1 MTLFPK
7 LFRMERAQFCTA
19 ADWRYNKKLMN
30 LKTIAICLYV
40 MLIYWL
46 SLHFS
51 FLDTLFFPTLG
62 AFSFLFLSR
71 SSTISEVGKV
81 TFGAV
86 VSSVIGTVLYYIYPS
101 PISLFVNVI
110 ITIWLINKFKWNAPP
125 IVAVALIPFFSHST
139 HHWAIPLSV
148 GVALLGLMLVLY
160 IARKVESRRA
170 QTYESSEST
179 AA

>member
-1 MTLFPK
+1 
-7 LFRMERAQFCTA
+7 
-19 ADWRYNKKLMN
+19 MN
-30 LKTIAICLYV
+30 LKTIVICLYV
-40 MLIYWL
+40 GLIYWL

-86 VSSVIGTVLYYIYPS
+86 VSSGIGTLLYYIYPS
-101 PISLFVNVI
+101 AISLFVNVI

-125 IVAVALIPFFSHST
+125 IVAVALIPFFSHSA

-148 GVALLGLMLVLY
+148 CAALLGLMLVLY
-160 IARKVESRRA
+160 IAGLVESRRTTA
-170 QTYESSEST
+170 YESKST
-179 AA
+179 AV

>member
-1 MTLFPK
+1 
-7 LFRMERAQFCTA
+7 
-19 ADWRYNKKLMN
+19 MN
-30 LKTIAICLYV
+30 LKIIAICLYV

-46 SLHFS
+46 SLHFT

-62 AFSFLFLSR
+62 AFSFLFVSR
-71 SSTISEVGKV
+71 SSAISEIGKI

-86 VSSVIGTVLYYIYPS
+86 VSSVLGTALYYIYPS

-110 ITIWLINKFKWNAPP
+110 LTIWLINKFKWNAPP
-125 IVAVALIPFFSHST
+125 IVAVALIPFFSHSA

-148 GVALLGLMLVLY
+148 CAALLGLMLVLY
-160 IARKVESRRA
+160 LVQLIESRRA
-170 QTYESSEST
+170 EVYESEST

>member
-1 MTLFPK
+1 
-7 LFRMERAQFCTA
+7 
-19 ADWRYNKKLMN
+19 MN
-30 LKTIAICLYV
+30 LKTIVICLYV
-40 MLIYWL
+40 GLIYWL

-86 VSSVIGTVLYYIYPS
+86 VSSGVGTLLYYIYPS
-101 PISLFVNVI
+101 TISLFINVI

-125 IVAVALIPFFSHST
+125 IVAVALIPFFSHSA

-148 GVALLGLMLVLY
+148 CAALLGLMLVLY
-160 IARKVESRRA
+160 IAGLVESRRA
-170 QTYESSEST
+170 TAYESKST

>member
-1 MTLFPK
+1 
-7 LFRMERAQFCTA
+7 
-19 ADWRYNKKLMN
+19 MN
-30 LKTIAICLYV
+30 LKTIVICLYV
-40 MLIYWL
+40 GLIYWL

-86 VSSVIGTVLYYIYPS
+86 VSSGIGTLLYYIYPS
-101 PISLFVNVI
+101 AISLFVNVI

-125 IVAVALIPFFSHST
+125 IVAVALIPFFSHSA

-148 GVALLGLMLVLY
+148 CAALLGLMLVLY
-160 IARKVESRRA
+160 IAGLVESRRA
-170 QTYESSEST
+170 TAYESKST

>member
-1 MTLFPK
+1 
-7 LFRMERAQFCTA
+7 
-19 ADWRYNKKLMN
+19 MN
-30 LKTIAICLYV
+30 LKTIALCLYV

-62 AFSFLFLSR
+62 AFSFLFISR
-71 SSTISEVGKV
+71 SSTIAEVGKI

-86 VSSVIGTVLYYIYPS
+86 VSSVLGTVLYYIYPS
-101 PISLFVNVI
+101 PISLFINVL

-125 IVAVALIPFFSHST
+125 IVAVALIPFFSHSPN
-139 HHWAIPLSV
+139 HWFIPLSV
-148 GVALLGLMLVLY
+148 CVALLGLMLVLY
-160 IARKVESRRA
+160 IVRVIESRRA
-170 QTYESSEST
+170 QVYESEST

>member
-1 MTLFPK
+1 
-7 LFRMERAQFCTA
+7 
-19 ADWRYNKKLMN
+19 MN
-30 LKTIAICLYV
+30 LKTIVICLYV
-40 MLIYWL
+40 VLIYWL
-46 SLHFS
+46 SLHFT

-86 VSSVIGTVLYYIYPS
+86 VSSGVGTLLYYIYPS
-101 PISLFVNVI
+101 AISLFINVI

-148 GVALLGLMLVLY
+148 CAALLGLMLVLY
-160 IARKVESRRA
+160 IAQLVESRRTA
-170 QTYESSEST
+170 AYESKST